1 MNLNDK
7 ALIEQALLE
16 DLGQGDMTVD
26 NLLSLT
32 SKQTRAELRPRQACV
47 LSGMDVARTCFEIVD
62 PTLRFDWVKTDGGTA
77 QPQDIVATITG
88 SAASLLKAE
97 RTALNFMQHLSGIA
111 TLTRQFVDT
120 IADLT
125 QQGFPAK
132 VIHTRKTTPLL
143 RSFERASVVH
153 GGGSLHRYNLGSA
166 VMLKDNHLR
175 QISITEAI
183 RTLRQNIPHTATIE
197 VEVDNLAQ
205 IEEVLA
211 AGADIVLLDNMTPDQ
226 VREAVQRIDGKLI
239 TEASGNISLTT
250 IRDYALTGV
259 QYISTSKIT
268 LGAPSIDIGLDFL

>member
-1 MNLNDK
+1 MNLGDR
-7 ALIEQALLE
+7 ALIGQALLE
-16 DLGQGDMTVD
+16 DLAQGDMTVD
-26 NLLSLT
+26 HLPVLSQQ
-32 SKQTRAELRPRQACV
+32 QTRAELRSRQACV
-47 LSGMDVARTCFEIVD
+47 ISGLDIARTCFELVD
-62 PTLRFDWVKTDGGTA
+62 PQCRVDVLKPDGSSV
-77 QPQDIVATITG
+77 QPHDVVATITG

-111 TLTRQFVDT
+111 TLTSEFVAA

-143 RSFERASVVH
+143 RSFERAAVVH

-175 QISITEAI
+175 QVSITEAV
-183 RTLRQNIPHTATIE
+183 RQLRHKIPHTATIE
-197 VEVDNLAQ
+197 VEVDHLAQ
-205 IEEVLA
+205 LEEVLG

-226 VREAVQRIDGKLI
+226 VREAVRMVDGKLI

-268 LGAPSIDIGLDFL
+268 LGAPSIDIGLDFI